1 MPEEF
6 PEYEILSEIGRG
18 GMGIVYKARHKTSDR
33 LVAIKQLVLDNVD
46 PKKFAEFKDRFRRE
60 AQTALR
66 LEHANIV
73 KVFEISQD
81 PDRYY
86 YIMEHLE
93 GNNLREELVKYNGV
107 CPLPN
112 YWSILKQLGEGLSYA
127 HSMNVVHR
135 DVKPDNIFILNDGT
149 VKITDFG
156 IARVADLEGSNLTKT
171 GVMLGTLS
179 YVSPEQLENAKTVDH
194 RADIFSLGVV
204 SYEALSGQL
213 PFTGDGIA
221 GTIVKIMSNEETP
234 LHSVNKKIPVE
245 ISSTV
250 SRSLRKKPRDRYRSV
265 REFLKDF
272 EQSLAM
278 QSGGAG
284 ADNFSNSTVVD
295 GVPAQMVRDAKAQPE
310 QMHNTQIELP
320 STDLSAAKTVAG
332 ARLTPSQEMK
342 RTQVGISFSL
352 DKEGLLKN
360 KRPKKAEA
368 NQTPILPEAQDRH
381 NNARIGPSQRAGATY
396 NPIRYAFTIS
406 KAGQKGLQFGEPA
419 IVSYRSGR
427 LVVADGASRSVHIF
441 SRDGRWLSDLTYR
454 PEIDTK
460 TSGGRLTKPSGIA
473 LDERG
478 RIYLSDSSDHFI
490 RLFDNQGLFLKEFK
504 NIKGREGGLQGVAVD
519 SAGLLYVS
527 DSSNGCLQVFQS
539 DVGVWMRSI
548 AVGADGQGVLKLPSG
563 LACDKLNRI
572 YVVDYGTCKI
582 SIFNKAGAM
591 VRSFGGK
598 GTEKGMFNIPRSIMV
613 DKHDRIFV
621 LDSLNHRIQV
631 FGAGGDWLYSFGSL
645 GADMDQFRGPSS
657 LSFDAENN
665 LLYVADK
672 GNRRVQVF
680 ELSFK

>member
-1 MPEEF
+1 MPDEF

-18 GMGIVYKARHKTSDR
+18 GMGIVYKARHKQSDR

-46 PKKFAEFKDRFRRE
+46 PKKIAEFKDRFRRE

-73 KVFEISQD
+73 KVFEISPD

-86 YIMEHLE
+86 YVMEHLE
-93 GNNLREELVKYNGV
+93 GNNLREELAKFNGV
-107 CPLPN
+107 CPLAT
-112 YWSILKQLGEGLSYA
+112 YWNILKQLGEGLSYA

-204 SYEALSGQL
+204 SYEALCGQL

-234 LHSVNKKIPVE
+234 LHSLNKKIPVE
-245 ISSTV
+245 VSSTV

-265 REFLKDF
+265 RDFLREF
-272 EQSLAM
+272 EQSLEAHSSEI
-278 QSGGAG
+278 SGLFDMVA
-284 ADNFSNSTVVD
+284 NQTIVD
-295 GVPAQMVRDAKAQPE
+295 GCKPIDFLHEANELTNQSK
-310 QMHNTQIELP
+310 TQIEMP
-320 STDLSAAKTVAG
+320 QTDLADKTMASV
-332 ARLTPSQEMK
+332 RLLPQRDEKGT
-342 RTQVGISFSL
+342 TQNVGISLSL

-360 KRPKKAEA
+360 KRPKTPQA
-368 NQTPILPEAQDRH
+368 NQTPVLMDNP
-381 NNARIGPSQRAGATY
+381 ARQEKRGPGQAKPPQLSGTTY
-396 NPIRYAFTIS
+396 NPIRYSFTITGH
-406 KAGQKGLQFGEPA
+406 GQKNQQFGEPA
-419 IVSYRSGR
+419 VVCYRSGR
-427 LVVADGASRSVHIF
+427 LLVADSATRYIHMF
-441 SRDGRWLSDLTYR
+441 SRDGRWLCDLTYR

-490 RLFDNQGLFLKEFK
+490 RMFDSQGIFLKEFK
-504 NIKGREGGLQGVAVD
+504 NIKGREGGLQGIVVD

-527 DSSNGCLQVFQS
+527 DSSNGCLQLFQS

-572 YVVDYGTCKI
+572 YVVDYGTCMV

-591 VRSFGGK
+591 IRSFGSK
-598 GTEKGMFNIPRSIMV
+598 GT
-613 DKHDRIFV
+613 
-621 LDSLNHRIQV
+621 Q
-631 FGAGGDWLYSFGSL
+631 
-645 GADMDQFRGPSS
+645 
-657 LSFDAENN
+657 
-665 LLYVADK
+665 
-672 GNRRVQVF
+672 
-680 ELSFK
+680 